1 MLLAGMLASSMV
13 FSYGQTTTTPPASK
27 PAAKKSA
34 TASATKSAA
43 TKSAPAPLSLKTPKD
58 KISYAIGA
66 DLGNK
71 LKTSSIDVD
80 ATILTQALK
89 DTLGGSKTL
98 MTDDEI
104 HSTLV
109 DLSKELQAK
118 QTAAAKELS
127 DKNKKAG
134 EEFLVANKAKEG
146 IVTTASGLQYKILKA
161 GDGPKPTPADT
172 VKCNYRGT
180 LIDGKEFDSSYKRG
194 QAVSFPVGGVIK
206 GWTEAL
212 QLMPVGSKWE
222 LFIPSDLAYG
232 ERQAGPEITPGS
244 TLIFEVELLSI
255 ESKSPQAAAPAA
267 AAPEKPG
274 EKAPEAEK
282 K

>member
-1 MLLAGMLASSMV
+1 MAKHWKLCPQAMLLAGMLASSMV

-27 PAAKKSA
+27 PAAKKPA
-34 TASATKSAA
+34 TAGATKSAA
-43 TKSAPAPLSLKTPKD
+43 TKSAATKSAATKSAAAPLSLTTQKD
-58 KISYAIGA
+58 KISYGIGA

-89 DTLGGSKTL
+89 DTLSGSKTS

-118 QTAAAKELS
+118 QAAAAKELS

-146 IVTTASGLQYKILKA
+146 
-161 GDGPKPTPADT
+161 
-172 VKCNYRGT
+172 
-180 LIDGKEFDSSYKRG
+180 
-194 QAVSFPVGGVIK
+194 
-206 GWTEAL
+206 
-212 QLMPVGSKWE
+212 
-222 LFIPSDLAYG
+222 
-232 ERQAGPEITPGS
+232 
-244 TLIFEVELLSI
+244 
-255 ESKSPQAAAPAA
+255 
-267 AAPEKPG
+267 
-274 EKAPEAEK
+274 
-282 K
+282 

>member
-1 MLLAGMLASSMV
+1 MAKHWKLCPQAMLLAGMLASSMV

-27 PAAKKSA
+27 PAAKKPA
-34 TASATKSAA
+34 TAGATKSAA
-43 TKSAPAPLSLKTPKD
+43 TKSAATKSAATKSAATKSAAAPLSLTTQKD

-89 DTLGGSKTL
+89 DTLSGSKTS

-118 QTAAAKELS
+118 QAAAAKELS

-146 IVTTASGLQYKILKA
+146 
-161 GDGPKPTPADT
+161 
-172 VKCNYRGT
+172 
-180 LIDGKEFDSSYKRG
+180 
-194 QAVSFPVGGVIK
+194 
-206 GWTEAL
+206 
-212 QLMPVGSKWE
+212 
-222 LFIPSDLAYG
+222 
-232 ERQAGPEITPGS
+232 
-244 TLIFEVELLSI
+244 
-255 ESKSPQAAAPAA
+255 
-267 AAPEKPG
+267 
-274 EKAPEAEK
+274 
-282 K
+282 